1 MGLILGAVVI
11 LVLAAI
17 IFGGEQIGGETG
29 SPEIS
34 GTDLPLFNAS
44 QIDGAVGMLAP
55 TVSGEDFS
63 GEEVVID
70 GAGQPTAVVFL
81 AHWCPHC
88 QAEVVEVQE
97 WIDQGGGVDGVAI
110 VSVATATEP
119 VRDNYPPSE
128 WLSDWTPPVLLDD
141 ADGSVMAA
149 FGGNAFPFWA
159 FVDADGRV
167 VSRQAGSLDIPV
179 LVELMTATK

>member
-1 MGLILGAVVI
+1 
-11 LVLAAI
+11 
-17 IFGGEQIGGETG
+17 
-29 SPEIS
+29 
-34 GTDLPLFNAS
+34 
-44 QIDGAVGMLAP
+44 
-55 TVSGEDFS
+55 
-63 GEEVVID
+63 VVID